1 VVTYWRVTVVGDR
14 KHVWDRARAA
24 RTGSGP
30 TLMYCDIFAAAWL
43 WRGRLLRTGRLY
55 SRHPV
60 VVCAGRDV
68 KVAVA
73 GRSVAW
79 VCSG

>member
-1 VVTYWRVTVVGDR
+1 MVAYWRVTVVGDR
-14 KHVWDRARAA
+14 KHGGDRAWAA
-24 RTGSGP
+24 RTGSGL
-30 TLMYCDIFAAAWL
+30 TLMCCDIFAAAWL
-43 WRGRLLRTGRLY
+43 WRGSLLRTGRLY

-73 GRSVAW
+73 GWSVAW